1 MIVTRIQVKYCFL
14 SSVLLFYLY
23 LTQSI
28 TVQTIS
34 GTGSLRIG
42 ANFLV
47 CELFFCWPMQY
58 NLSYFPTLIIVIN
71 TLLLAL
77 PLPL

>member
-47 CELFFCWPMQY
+47 CELFF
-58 NLSYFPTLIIVIN
+58 
-71 TLLLAL
+71 LLANAVQSL
-77 PLPL
+77 IFSHINHCH